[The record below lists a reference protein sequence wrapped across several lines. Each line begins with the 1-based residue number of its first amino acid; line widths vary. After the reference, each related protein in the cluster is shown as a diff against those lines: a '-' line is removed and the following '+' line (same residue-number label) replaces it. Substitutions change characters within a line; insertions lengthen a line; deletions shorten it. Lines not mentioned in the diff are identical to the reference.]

1 MKSAIVGFGM
11 YLPKYRIT
19 TEEIARAWKRDPRS
33 ALQSLGVREKTAPG
47 PHEDSFTMAF
57 EAGKQAIEIAKI
69 QSSEISAIFVGSE
82 SHPYAVKPTSG
93 MLAASLALHP
103 FSHCADLEFACKA
116 GTAGMQI
123 VDSFVRSGQ
132 IHYGLAI
139 GTDTAQAKPGDPLEY
154 TAAAGAA
161 AIILG
166 NEKVKNALCRIDE
179 TLSFTTDTP
188 DFWRANGKA
197 FPSHAGRFTG
207 EPGYFAHVRES
218 LKGILTITKKSPSEI
233 DHVIF
238 HMPNAKFP
246 QKIAKEFGFTEA
258 QLREGFIVPTVGNTY
273 SACALLG
280 LVHVLQKAKKNE
292 IILLVSYG
300 SGAGSDAF
308 LMTMI
313 KDGIPLSRAPDT
325 PQYLSYSEYRHLAN
339 SL

>member
-1 MKSAIVGFGM
+1 M
-11 YLPKYRIT
+11 YLPRYRIT
-19 TEEIARAWKRDPRS
+19 TEEIARAWKRDPKS
-33 ALQSLGVREKTAPG
+33 ALQSLGVHEKTAPG

-57 EAGKQAIEIAKI
+57 EAGKQAIDIAGL
-69 QSSEISAIFVGSE
+69 QSSELSALFVGSE

-93 MLAASLALHP
+93 MLASALAIHP

-132 IHYGLAI
+132 IQYGMAI

-161 AIILG
+161 ALILG
-166 NEKVKNALCRIDE
+166 NEKTKKAFCRIDE

-188 DFWRANGKA
+188 DFWRANGEP

-207 EPGYFAHVRES
+207 EPGYFAHVRET
-218 LKGILTITKKSPSEI
+218 LKGILTLKKISPADI
-233 DHVIF
+233 DHLIL

-246 QKIAKEFGFTEA
+246 QKIAKEFGFTSK
-258 QLREGFIVPTVGNTY
+258 QLQEGFIVPTMGNTY
-273 SACALLG
+273 SACALIG
-280 LVHVLQKAKKNE
+280 LIHVLQKAKKGE
-292 IILLVSYG
+292 TILLVSYG

-308 LMTMI
+308 LMTMLR
-313 KDGIPLSRAPDT
+313 DGLPLPSPLQT
-325 PQYLSYSEYRHLAN
+325 PQYLSYSEYRRQTTI
-339 SL
+339 SP